1 MTSSLLSVDQAAL
14 DAFAQRLVRTPSLS
28 SAEGQVAAL
37 VAQEMRRAGFDEVRI
52 DRMGN
57 CLGRIGSGDGPVLL
71 YDAHMDTVGVG
82 EAQLWK
88 REPFG
93 GQIEAGILYGRG
105 ACDMKGALAAML
117 YAGKALVDA
126 RATLHGMLYLACV
139 VQEEPCEG
147 LAIGHIIEEEGIH
160 PTWVVIGE
168 ATNLQIALGQR
179 GRVELAITVQGRAS
193 HASRP
198 ERGVN
203 AIYETARL
211 IVGIEL
217 LAPQLNHDAF
227 LGKGSVAVTSIKSV
241 AASRNVVPDS
251 CILHVDRRLTVGE
264 TEARALAEIRRIL
277 TREGVNASVQ
287 VTVHDAVSYTG
298 HRSDVRQSY
307 PHWVTPPD
315 DPLTVELAQVIDDV
329 LGYVPHL
336 GKWDFSTDGVY
347 TAGVAGI
354 PTIGFGPGEERYAHT
369 VDEQIKLSDLSA
381 AARVYAELALRMLR

>member
-1 MTSSLLSVDQAAL
+1 MASSFLSIDQAAL
-14 DAFAQRLVRTPSLS
+14 DSFAQRLVCTPSLS

-37 VAQEMRRAGFDEVRI
+37 VAQEMREMGFEAVRI

-57 CLGRIGSGDGPVLL
+57 CLGRVGSGEGPVLL
-71 YDAHMDTVGVG
+71 YDAHMDTVDVG
-82 EAQLWK
+82 SPELWE

-93 GQIEAGILYGRG
+93 GQIEGGVLYGRG

-126 RATLHGMLYLACV
+126 QAALKGTLYLACV

-147 LAIGHIIEEEGIH
+147 LAIGHVIEEGDVR
-160 PTWVVIGE
+160 PAWVVIGE
-168 ATNLQIALGQR
+168 ATNLHIALGQR
-179 GRVELAITVQGRAS
+179 GRVEIGITVRGRAC

-217 LAPQLNHDAF
+217 LAPQLNHDSF
-227 LGKGSVAVTSIKSV
+227 LGKGSIAVTDIHSRSG
-241 AASRNVVPDS
+241 SRNVLPDS
-251 CILHVDRRLTVGE
+251 CILYVDRRLTVGE
-264 TEARALAEIRRIL
+264 TEVRALAEIRRIL
-277 TREGVNASVQ
+277 TREGVNATVE

-298 HRSDVRQSY
+298 YRCDARQSY
-307 PHWVTPPD
+307 PHWVTAPD
-315 DPLTVELAQVIDDV
+315 DPLTVELAQVIEDV
-329 LGYVPHL
+329 LGYVPYL

-369 VDEQIKLSDLSA
+369 VDEQIKLSDLGA
-381 AARVYAELALRMLR
+381 AARVYAELALRLLR